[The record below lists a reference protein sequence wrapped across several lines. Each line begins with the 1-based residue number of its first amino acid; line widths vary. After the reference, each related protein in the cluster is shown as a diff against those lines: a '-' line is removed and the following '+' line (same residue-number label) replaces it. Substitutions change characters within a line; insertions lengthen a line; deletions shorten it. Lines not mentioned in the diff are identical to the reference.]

1 MNLWKRFQDLLPK
14 EPLLVAQVTAHNADG
29 TSTVQFPGGG
39 TARVK
44 GQTVT
49 VGQHAYIQSGW
60 VRGEAPALTLYEFEV

>member
-49 VGQHAYIQSGW
+49 VGLSAYIQGGW
-60 VRGEAPALTLYEFEV
+60 VKGEAPELTLYEFEV